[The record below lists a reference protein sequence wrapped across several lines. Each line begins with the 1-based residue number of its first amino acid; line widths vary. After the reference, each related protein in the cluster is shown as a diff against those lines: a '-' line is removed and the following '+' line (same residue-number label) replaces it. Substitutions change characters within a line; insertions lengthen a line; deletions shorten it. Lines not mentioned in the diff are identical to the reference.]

1 MKKYKHTFI
10 LGILLIGLSAA
21 LHALHYLLFK
31 DLHHIMVFL
40 VSDLAFIPLE
50 VFFVSVVLERIIEK
64 RDERVVAKK
73 HNMLIG
79 LFYQEIGN
87 FVLNHFVK
95 SDRNIQNLEFKAQI
109 DFKWD
114 TQKYDELKKCISAHK
129 YAINMSSV
137 DLKSLDEALT
147 KHKELIVNLISNP
160 TIHEHGQFSEV
171 LMSLFHLA
179 DELKVHHLDDLV
191 QSDLDHIQVDSE
203 RVYHLLAM
211 EWVSYMSHMQV
222 DYPYLFLT
230 AVKNNPFDFRTS
242 EIKELE
248 ALKTY

>member
-1 MKKYKHTFI
+1 MKKYKHTII
-10 LGILLIGLSAA
+10 LGSLLIGLSIL
-21 LHALHYLLFK
+21 LHLIHYLIFK
-31 DLHHIMVFL
+31 DLHHIMIFL
-40 VSDLAFIPLE
+40 LSDLAFIPLE

-64 RDERVVAKK
+64 RDERSIAKK

-95 SDRNIQNLEFKAQI
+95 ADKSIHDTDFKAQI

-114 TQKYDELKKCISAHK
+114 ASQYESLKNCIISHNFK
-129 YAINMSSV
+129 IDMTLVN
-137 DLKSLDEALT
+137 LLELDENLSL
-147 KHKELIVNLISNP
+147 HKELIVNLISNP

-171 LMSLFHLA
+171 LMSIFHLA
-179 DELKVHHLDDLV
+179 DELKVHELHRLQQTDI
-191 QSDLDHIQVDSE
+191 DHIQIDSE
-203 RVYHLLAM
+203 RVYKLLSV
-211 EWVSYMSHMQV
+211 EWVSYMSHMQI

-230 AVKNNPFDFRTS
+230 AVKNNPFDFRSS
-242 EIKELE
+242 EVKESE